1 MSGKTYI
8 DVEAA
13 AKAIKGFDC
22 LHDFPLTP
30 GFAKAAG
37 IEVGGSKTLW
47 VLTLAALIQNILYK
61 RIMPFEFN
69 RGVGEQFSPRLIKKM
84 VSDFCAAAFGQI
96 TGSMFKDEHGKPYI
110 KLADGHNRTIGGLM
124 AAYDAGVLSAS
135 DLRTVVSLSI
145 IPATEFQQVYSIL
158 NTNRSHNTGEKT
170 SNPLLRYGDIILD
183 MAIRAG
189 IVRVGKT
196 ESIQI
201 SYIIE
206 YLATRGNLPVSGSNY
221 SDVFPLRSQVGP
233 QAGESATVS
242 PVGLSPANRQK
253 IIASMQWIE
262 GVRANVDK
270 NSGAIPLKKTA
281 FIGLLMM
288 WHVAG
293 KKCLSV
299 RSTKL
304 FATKLNKHGFK
315 LDGLIPDITSGKTEK
330 RERTEER
337 IEKLLS

>member
-30 GFAKAAG
+30 GFAKAAS
-37 IEVGGSKTLW
+37 IKEGGSKNLW
-47 VLTLAALIQNILYK
+47 VFTLDALIQNIIHR
-61 RIMPFEFN
+61 RIKPFEFN
-69 RGVGEQFSPRLIKKM
+69 RGTGDQFSPRLIKKM

-96 TGSMFKDEHGKPYI
+96 TGAVFKDEQGKPYI

-124 AAYDAGVLSAS
+124 AAYEAGVLSAS

-145 IPATEFQQVYSIL
+145 VPATEFQQVYSIL

-189 IVRVGKT
+189 IAQVGKT
-196 ESIQI
+196 ETIQLA
-201 SYIIE
+201 YIIE
-206 YLATRGNLPVSGSNY
+206 YLATRGSVPVSGNY

-253 IIASMQWIE
+253 IIAAMQWIE
-262 GVRANVDK
+262 GVCANVDK

-299 RSTKL
+299 RSTKI
-304 FATKLNKHGFK
+304 FAAKLNKHGFK
-315 LDGLIPDITSGKTEK
+315 LDGLIPDITSGKSGK